1 MQKNSKKVD
10 LIEYFKPI
18 FGQIKE
24 TKFFEDFFTANIQK
38 IKNREPQTLDKLS
51 EKLVTCIALIQ
62 NQNNIN
68 DSVFSFLFEIIET
81 IFNNLQRKIG
91 YILLLNPIFK
101 YLINIVS
108 IQKDKNSNF
117 EEKNVKFGQE
127 ETNLLEALDALL
139 EKNFANAKST
149 PFLIE
154 IVEIFNEDNKNKK
167 ENQINNFWIYSFLHG
182 YDEIFSK
189 IQKFYSIS
197 QIDITTLSKSIE
209 EIKNLNKKIII

>member
-10 LIEYFKPI
+10 LIEYFKSN

-24 TKFFEDFFTANIQK
+24 TKFFEDFFTTNIQK
-38 IKNREPQTLDKLS
+38 IKKREPQTLDKLS

-62 NQNNIN
+62 NQYDIN

-91 YILLLNPIFK
+91 YILLLNPILK
-101 YLINIVS
+101 YFITIVS
-108 IQKDKNSNF
+108 IQKDEKYNF
-117 EEKNVKFGQE
+117 EEKKDKFRLE
-127 ETNLLEALDALL
+127 ENNLLEALDALL
-139 EKNFANAKST
+139 EKNFSNAKST

-154 IVEIFNEDNKNKK
+154 IIEIFNEDNKNKK
-167 ENQINNFWIYSFLHG
+167 EEQINNFWIYSFLHG
-182 YDEIFSK
+182 YGEIFSK
-189 IQKFYSIS
+189 IQKFYSVS

-209 EIKNLNKKIII
+209 EIKNSNKNII

>member
-1 MQKNSKKVD
+1 MELIAIPFGFFDISKV
-10 LIEYFKPI
+10 
-18 FGQIKE
+18 
-24 TKFFEDFFTANIQK
+24 
-38 IKNREPQTLDKLS
+38 
-51 EKLVTCIALIQ
+51 
-62 NQNNIN
+62 NQNDIN

-91 YILLLNPIFK
+91 YILLLNPILK

-108 IQKDKNSNF
+108 IQKDKNSKF

-127 ETNLLEALDALL
+127 ENNLLEALDALL

-189 IQKFYSIS
+189 IQKF
-197 QIDITTLSKSIE
+197 
-209 EIKNLNKKIII
+209 